1 VKSWRVGPAVLV
13 SVGLLVGVAPAS
25 ADTAAQTL
33 PFSQDWSNTGL
44 ITTDDDWSGVPGVIG
59 YRGDD
64 LTTATGTDPQAI
76 TADGSATPVDVIAN
90 QTNPNTLATGGV
102 AEFHV
107 ADPSVALNGSGTAD
121 APHVVVNLVTT
132 GFQNISVSYNA
143 HDLDGSLDNAVQ
155 QLAAQ
160 YRVGASGVYTNL
172 PAGYIADAT
181 AGPSLAGLTT
191 PVAVALP
198 ADANDKPLVQVRV
211 ITTNAVGNDEWVG
224 VDGIQANGDPIVGD
238 TAPVVA
244 SVSPANGAANVAVDA
259 NVDVTFSE
267 PVSVTGAWFEISC
280 ATSGAVTAAVS
291 GGPATFTLDPATDF
305 ASGESCT
312 VTINAAGVTDQDA
325 IDPPDSPAENFSFS
339 FSTVP
344 PPATIAEVQGASHI
358 SPLNGQNV
366 SGVEGVVTARRTAG
380 GRGVWI
386 QDPTPDAN
394 LATSDAVFVFT
405 NAAPAAQIGDHVRVS
420 GTVSEF
426 RAGGDPDN
434 LTITQITSSNTNVTI
449 VSSGNP
455 LPAPTVLGIGGRL
468 PPTENIDDDGAG
480 NVETGGTFDPAND
493 AIDFYESL
501 EGVTLQVNN
510 GAVVGATRSFGEITL
525 LPDAGTWATGLRTPR
540 GGILLGGY
548 VDPNPER
555 IIVDDE
561 ILRDIAPA
569 PRPAKAMP
577 DMNVGDSLTSA
588 VIGPLDYSFSNYK
601 IQATATPSFNSAG
614 LVRERTSAPTAHQ
627 IAVATFNVENL
638 AGTDPQSKYDH
649 LAALIVNNLRSPDII
664 GIEEVQDNDGV
675 AGGTG
680 SPVVDASVSWT
691 RLVQAIQAAGGPL
704 YDYRQIDPVDDDEGG
719 APGGNIRVGFLFRS
733 DRDVEFIDRAGGGP
747 TTETTIVAHP
757 SGPRLSSSPGRIGT
771 ESAAFE
777 DTRKSL
783 VGEFRAREKT
793 LFVVVNHFSSKGD
806 DQPLFGP
813 AQPPARLSEIARHGQ
828 AQVVH
833 SFVANLLTADPN
845 ANVIVLGDINDFEFS
860 ETVDILEAGGVL
872 HTLVKDLPPAE
883 RYSYVFEGNSQ
894 VLDQILFSPNLK
906 NQFPHDYDVAH
917 VNSEFADAI
926 QASDHEP
933 SVTRIDLRGRPT
945 PKP

>member
-1 VKSWRVGPAVLV
+1 VRSRRVALAGLV
-13 SVGLLVGVAPAS
+13 SVVLVVGVVPAA
-25 ADTAAQTL
+25 ADTAAQSF

-64 LTTATGTDPQAI
+64 LTTATGTDPQTI

-90 QTNPNTLATGGV
+90 QTNPNTFGTGGV
-102 AEFHV
+102 AEFDL
-107 ADPSVALNGSGTAD
+107 ADPSIALNGSGTAD
-121 APHVVVNLVTT
+121 APHIVVSLATT
-132 GFQNISVSYNA
+132 GFQDVAVSYNA
-143 HDLDGSLDNAVQ
+143 RDLDGSADNAVQ
-155 QLAAQ
+155 QVATQ

-191 PVAVALP
+191 PLAVILP
-198 ADANDKPLVQVRV
+198 VDANDKPLVQVRV
-211 ITTNAVGNDEWVG
+211 ITTNAAGNDEWVG
-224 VDGIQANGDPIVGD
+224 VDDIQANGDPIVGD
-238 TAPVVA
+238 TAPVVT
-244 SVSPANGAANVAVDA
+244 SVIPANGAANVAVDA
-259 NVDVTFSE
+259 SVEVTFSE
-267 PVSVTGAWFEISC
+267 SVDVTGAWFEISC

-291 GGPATFTLDPATDF
+291 GGPTTFTLDPATDLVY
-305 ASGESCT
+305 GDSCT
-312 VTINAAGVTDQDA
+312 VTINAAGVTDQDL
-325 IDPPDSPAENFSFS
+325 IDPPDSPADNFSSS
-339 FSTVP
+339 FTTVP
-344 PPATIAEVQGASHI
+344 PPTTIAEVQGASHI
-358 SPLNGQNV
+358 SPLNGLNV
-366 SGVEGVVTARRTAG
+366 SGVEGIVTARRTAG
-380 GRGVWI
+380 GRGIWI

-394 LATSDAVFVFT
+394 VATADAVFVFL
-405 NAAPAAQIGDHVRVS
+405 NAAPVARIGDLVRVN

-434 LTITQITSSNTNVTI
+434 LTITQITSTNLNVAI

-455 LPAPTVLGIGGRL
+455 LPAPTVLGHGGRI

-480 NVETGGTFDPAND
+480 NVETGGSFDPAND

-501 EGVTLQVNN
+501 EAVTLQVNN

-577 DMNVGDSLTSA
+577 DMNVADALTSP

-601 IQATATPSFNSAG
+601 IQATSTPSFTSAG
-614 LVRERTSAPTAHQ
+614 LIRETMSAPADQ
-627 IAVATFNVENL
+627 QVAVATFNVENL

-649 LAALIVNNLRSPDII
+649 LAALMVNNLRSPDII

-675 AGGTG
+675 AGGTA
-680 SPVVDASVSWT
+680 SPVVDASVAWT
-691 RLVQAIQAAGGPL
+691 RLIQAIQVAGGPL
-704 YDYRQIDPVDDDEGG
+704 YDYRQIDPVDDAEGG
-719 APGGNIRVGFLFRS
+719 APGGNIRVGFLFRT
-733 DRDVEFIDRAGGGP
+733 DRGVEFIDRPGGGA

-757 SGPRLSSSPGRIGT
+757 SGPRLSSSPGRVGT
-771 ESAAFE
+771 ESAAFD

-783 VGEFRAREKT
+783 VGEFLAHGKK
-793 LFVVVNHFSSKGD
+793 LVVVVNHFSSKTD

-813 AQPPARLSEIARHGQ
+813 AQPPTRLSETARHGQ

-833 SFVANLLTADPN
+833 DFVADLLAIDPN

-860 ETVDILEAGGVL
+860 QTIDILEAGGML
-872 HTLVKDLPPAE
+872 HTLVKDLPAAD

-894 VLDQILFSPNLK
+894 VLDQILFSPNLD
-906 NQFPHDYDVAH
+906 NHLPHDYDIVH

-933 SVTRIDLRGRPT
+933 SVTRIDLRGRPA